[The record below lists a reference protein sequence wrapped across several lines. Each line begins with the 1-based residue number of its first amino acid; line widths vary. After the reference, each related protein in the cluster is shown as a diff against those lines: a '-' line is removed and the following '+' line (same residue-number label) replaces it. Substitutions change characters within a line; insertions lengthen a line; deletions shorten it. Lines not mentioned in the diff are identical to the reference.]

1 MVDKK
6 ECYAFI
12 HIIWSLIQKLFFFS
26 QNSFQNSFSKC
37 YLAIID
43 IEEDWLYSK
52 VLYKIQLR

>member
-1 MVDKK
+1 MADKK

-37 YLAIID
+37 YFAIID

-52 VLYKIQLR
+52 VFL